1 LLLIE
6 REFSVADIKKLEN
19 RLGVSLVKP
28 QLLELAL
35 VHSSYT
41 NENPARA
48 TGHNER
54 LEFLGDAVLDLIV
67 ADKLYQD
74 FPDITEGDMT
84 RLRASLVRRETL
96 ARLAGDIDLGAYL
109 FMGKGEESSGGRK
122 KLPNLAGALEAVI
135 AAIYL
140 DLGMDTVRKMV
151 LDLYTEEWK
160 KLNSREHGADYK
172 SKLQEITQSRFQEI
186 PAYRL
191 ISETGPDHDKQ
202 FMVEVIV
209 RAKVIGSGAGKSKKL
224 AETEAARQAIIRL
237 EKSFTE

>member
-1 LLLIE
+1 VPDIKEFQKKTGISFTNPLLLE
-6 REFSVADIKKLEN
+6 
-19 RLGVSLVKP
+19 
-28 QLLELAL
+28 QAL
-35 VHSSYT
+35 VHSSFT

-96 ARLAGDIDLGAYL
+96 ARLAEDIDLGSYL

-122 KLPNLAGALEAVI
+122 KLPNLAGALEALI
-135 AAIYL
+135 AAVYL
-140 DLGMDTVRKMV
+140 DKGMDAVRKIV
-151 LDLYTEEWK
+151 LDLYAVEWK
-160 KLNSREHGADYK
+160 KLTSGEHGIDYK
-172 SKLQEITQSRFQEI
+172 SKLQEVTQSRFQEI

-191 ISETGPDHDKQ
+191 VSETGPDHDKQ
-202 FMVEVIV
+202 FVVDVLV

-224 AETEAARQAIIRL
+224 AETEAAKQAL
-237 EKSFTE
+237 TSFNTDFTE

>member
-1 LLLIE
+1 
-6 REFSVADIKKLEN
+6 VADIKKLEKK
-19 RLGVSLVKP
+19 LGITIKNT
-28 QLLELAL
+28 LLIEQAL

-48 TGHNER
+48 AGHNER

-96 ARLAGDIDLGAYL
+96 ARLAEDIDLGGYL
-109 FMGKGEESSGGRK
+109 FMGKGEESTGGRK

-135 AAIYL
+135 AAVYL
-140 DLGMDTVRKMV
+140 DTGMDNVRKMV
-151 LDLYTEEWK
+151 LDLFTNEWK
-160 KLNSREHGADYK
+160 KLTSGEQGIDYK
-172 SKLQEITQSRFQEI
+172 SKLQEITQSKFQEI

-191 ISETGPDHDKQ
+191 VSETGPDHDKQ
-202 FMVEVIV
+202 FIVEVLIQE
-209 RAKVIGSGAGKSKKL
+209 KVAGKGAGKSKKL
-224 AETEAARQAIIRL
+224 AETEAARQAVQRF
-237 EKSFTE
+237 EKGFTE